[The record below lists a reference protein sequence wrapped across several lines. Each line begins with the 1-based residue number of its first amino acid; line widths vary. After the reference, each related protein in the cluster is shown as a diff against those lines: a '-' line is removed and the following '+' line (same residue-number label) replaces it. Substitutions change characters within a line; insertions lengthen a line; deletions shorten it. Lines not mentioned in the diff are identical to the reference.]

1 MEIGSFPFQTLHSN
15 SRGNGDPIKIS
26 SVQIPK
32 LSQKKFLFIC
42 LFFRKMCAYVFYR
55 NIPEE
60 VP

>member
-32 LSQKKFLFIC
+32 LSQKNSYLYVCSLGKC
-42 LFFRKMCAYVFYR
+42 GAYVFYR
-55 NIPEE
+55 KIPEE